1 MFKRMNKQ
9 ALILIIITLTTT
21 ILLSGSLSNLNLE
34 SEQKYVFSNQKKTS
48 APLSGA
54 ATRDFGQP
62 LSEIPIWIV
71 LILGGLILL
80 VSFIRLIKEISWKAI
95 AWIILLSGFFSI
107 IIAFLKPFFNEN
119 RFVKIPASSIY
130 QKTPIIDPQFNF
142 IAPLWLNI
150 LITGLGMMI
159 ILIVFWVLIKLKKD
173 QGGQKEPFSLIALD
187 AEETANT
194 LLNGG
199 NYRVSIIHCYQKMCE
214 TIAIYLNHD
223 RDKSITAREFITF
236 LEEFGLNSEYIRR
249 LTSLFEKARY
259 SESEPM
265 QSDKVE
271 AIICLKHIR
280 EMNNEQK

>member
-1 MFKRMNKQ
+1 MNKQ
-9 ALILIIITLTTT
+9 ALILLILTLIATL
-21 ILLSGSLSNLNLE
+21 LLSGSLSNLNLE
-34 SEQKYVFSNQKKTS
+34 SGQKYVFSNQKKTS
-48 APLSGA
+48 VPISIKDIRGY
-54 ATRDFGQP
+54 GQP
-62 LSEIPIWIV
+62 LSEFPI
-71 LILGGLILL
+71 LIILTIGGLILL

-107 IIAFLKPFFNEN
+107 IIAFLKPFFKEDL
-119 RFVKIPASSIY
+119 FVTIPAVSIY

-142 IAPLWLNI
+142 ITPLWLNI
-150 LITGLGMMI
+150 FITGLGMMI

-173 QGGQKEPFSLIALD
+173 QGGQKEPFSLIALE

-199 NYRVSIIHCYQKMCE
+199 EYRVSIIHCYQKMCE

-236 LEEFGLNSEYIRR
+236 LEKFGLDSEFIRR

-265 QSDKVE
+265 QSEKME

>member
-1 MFKRMNKQ
+1 MNKQ
-9 ALILIIITLTTT
+9 ALMLVILTL
-21 ILLSGSLSNLNLE
+21 IAAIFLSGSLSNLILE
-34 SEQKYVFSNQKKTS
+34 SGQKYVFSNQKKTS
-48 APLSGA
+48 VPLSVIS
-54 ATRDFGQP
+54 TRDFGQP

-95 AWIILLSGFFSI
+95 AWIILFSGFFSI
-107 IIAFLKPFFNEN
+107 IIAFLKPFFIEN
-119 RFVKIPASSIY
+119 RFITIPTVSIY
-130 QKTPIIDPQFNF
+130 QKIPIIDPQFN
-142 IAPLWLNI
+142 IVLPLWLI
-150 LITGLGMMI
+150 VLLTSLGMVI
-159 ILIVFWVLIKLKKD
+159 ILIIFWVLIKLKKD
-173 QGGQKEPFSLIALD
+173 QGGQKEPFFLIALD

-199 NYRVSIIHCYQKMCE
+199 EYRVSIIHCYQKMCK

-236 LEEFGLNSEYIRR
+236 LEEFGLNSEYIHR

-265 QSDKVE
+265 QSEKVE
-271 AIICLKHIR
+271 AIICLKYI
-280 EMNNEQK
+280 